1 MISKKVDELKDQLV
15 RSTQEIIR
23 IKSLE
28 GEGKEGMP
36 FGEAVNNALLC
47 ALKISE
53 DLGFKTK
60 NIDGYAGYAEY
71 GEGDDYVAVLGHLD
85 VVPEGEGWTYDPYGA
100 EIHGGRIYGRG
111 TTDDKGP
118 MMAALYGLKAIKDLD
133 IPLSKKVRIIF
144 GTNEETGS
152 NDLPYY
158 LKKEKPP
165 VLGFTP
171 DAEYPIIYA
180 EKGILHFTLGKTF
193 NIKDGEIKVKSI
205 KAGERPNIVPS
216 LCEALVTGKD
226 MEYFNDKLKEFNKE
240 KNYHINIEPSEDGV
254 KIKSHGVSAHGST
267 PHLGKNAIMHMIMF
281 LNTLDI
287 KGDLKEFLGFL
298 SESIGTEVNGEG
310 FGVGYIDEPSGK
322 LTLNVG
328 IINLCED
335 KADLRIDIRYPV
347 TINNEELLKKLEAT
361 SEKANAEIKDI
372 DLDEPLY
379 FSKDHELIK
388 KLQIAYEEITG
399 DKAELIAIGGG
410 TYAKSMPNTV
420 AFGPIFPGKP
430 DVIHKP
436 DEYIEIEDLISN
448 AKIYGRAIYEL
459 AK

>member
-1 MISKKVDELKDQLV
+1 MISKKIDELKEQLIE
-15 RSTQEIIR
+15 STQEIIKIR
-23 IKSLE
+23 SLE

-36 FGEAVNNALLC
+36 FGEEVNNALLC

-71 GEGDDYVAVLGHLD
+71 GDGEEYVAAVGHLD
-85 VVPEGEGWTYDPYGA
+85 VVPEGEGWTYNPYGA
-100 EIHGGRIYGRG
+100 EIHDGKIYGRG

-118 MMAALYGLKAIKDLD
+118 IMAALYGLKAIKELNL
-133 IPLSKKVRIIF
+133 PLSKRIRIIF

-180 EKGILHFTLGKTF
+180 EKGILHFTLSKTF
-193 NIKDGEIKVKSI
+193 ALKDGEITVKSI

-216 LCEALVTGKD
+216 LCEALVTGKSI
-226 MEYFNDKLKEFNKE
+226 EYFKVKLEEFNKE
-240 KNYHINIEPSEDGV
+240 GHYNIDLESSDNGV
-254 KIKSHGVSAHGST
+254 KIKSYGVSAHGST
-267 PHLGKNAIMHMIMF
+267 PQLGKNAIMHMIMF

-287 KGDLKEFLGFL
+287 KGDLKELLNFL
-298 SESIGTEVNGEG
+298 SETIGTEVNGES
-310 FGVGYIDEPSGK
+310 FGVGYEDEPSGK

-328 IINLCED
+328 IIDLCED
-335 KADLRIDIRYPV
+335 KADFRIDIRYPV
-347 TINNEELLKKLEAT
+347 TINNEELIKKLEAT
-361 SEKANAEIKDI
+361 AGSVKAEIKDL

-388 KLQIAYEEITG
+388 KLQIAYKEITG
-399 DKAELIAIGGG
+399 NEGEPIAIGGG

-436 DEYIEIEDLISN
+436 DEHIEVEDLIAN
-448 AKIYGRAIYEL
+448 AKVYGRALYEM